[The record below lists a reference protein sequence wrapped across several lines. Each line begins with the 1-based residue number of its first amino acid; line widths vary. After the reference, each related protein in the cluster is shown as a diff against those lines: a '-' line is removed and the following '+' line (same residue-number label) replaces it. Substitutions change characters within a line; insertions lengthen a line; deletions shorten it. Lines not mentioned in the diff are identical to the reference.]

1 MSNTRIAKWD
11 NIKFLLMMT
20 VVMGHTF
27 DYYTDESM
35 VLNWLNF
42 FIYIFHMPAF
52 MFVSGLFMK
61 NTVNNKKYDRMFS
74 YLILGFATKMFKFIA
89 NCIVGRRLKIEY
101 FNEDSIAWYAFAI
114 FIFALVTV
122 YLRKFNR
129 TYVFIL
135 SVILGI
141 MVGYDKSVDTY
152 LSLARIFTFYPF
164 FFAGYCLDGE
174 KVIEKTDKVWVKIVS
189 AVFVTAT
196 AVLSYINFHK
206 IDWLIKIF
214 KGKYPY
220 NKLPDYDDFGGLF
233 RIGHYIVAFAFVF
246 AIIALMPKVKTF
258 ISTVGSRTLSIYALH
273 TSVISLLRGFGM
285 DNFLVSIFG
294 TNYLYV
300 IPVVAILILLVTSI
314 KPFGIMIDK
323 IINPPLSAERVESK

>member
-11 NIKFLLMMT
+11 NLKFLLMMT

-89 NCIVGRRLKIEY
+89 NCIVGRKLKIEY
-101 FNEDSIAWYAFAI
+101 FNEDSIAWYAFAV
-114 FIFALVTV
+114 FVFALVTV
-122 YLRKFNR
+122 YLRRFNR
-129 TYVFIL
+129 TYVFAL

-174 KVIEKTDKVWVKIVS
+174 KVIEKTDRIWVKIVS

-206 IDWLIKIF
+206 IDWLLKIF

-233 RIGHYIVAFAFVF
+233 RAGHYIVAFALVF
-246 AIIALMPKVKTF
+246 ALIALMPKAGTF
-258 ISTVGSRTLSIYALH
+258 ISAIGSRTLPIYALH
-273 TSVISLLRGFGM
+273 TSVLSLLRGFGM
-285 DNFLVSIFG
+285 DNFLVGILG
-294 TNYLYV
+294 ANYLYA

-314 KPFGIMIDK
+314 KPFGVMIDK
-323 IINPPLSAERVESK
+323 IINPPLSAERVER

>member
-1 MSNTRIAKWD
+1 M
-11 NIKFLLMMT
+11 
-20 VVMGHTF
+20 
-27 DYYTDESM
+27 
-35 VLNWLNF
+35 
-42 FIYIFHMPAF
+42 
-52 MFVSGLFMK
+52 
-61 NTVNNKKYDRMFS
+61 
-74 YLILGFATKMFKFIA
+74 
-89 NCIVGRRLKIEY
+89 
-101 FNEDSIAWYAFAI
+101 
-114 FIFALVTV
+114 
-122 YLRKFNR
+122 
-129 TYVFIL
+129 
-135 SVILGI
+135 
-141 MVGYDKSVDTY
+141 
-152 LSLARIFTFYPF
+152 
-164 FFAGYCLDGE
+164 
-174 KVIEKTDKVWVKIVS
+174 
-189 AVFVTAT
+189 
-196 AVLSYINFHK
+196 NFHK

-294 TNYLYV
+294 TNYLYA